1 MRPVALGRK
10 NWMHLGSQESGPPV
24 AAIMTVLAS
33 AQRAGLNVRAYLADC
48 LDALADRHFTT
59 SPPANFRPCCPSP
72 GKRASPEPAPPQ
84 SPFPRV
90 AAPLHRWWR
99 PPPPSTPLS
108 CQPSSPSSAHDCAPH
123 AFPIDAVAEGLANH
137 PLHHHQHHT
146 LLFRPHD
153 QSFRTIVSTSR
164 SLIAI

>member
-99 PPPPSTPLS
+99 PPPTFHSALLPAE
-108 CQPSSPSSAHDCAPH
+108 QPIISPRLRAPRL
-123 AFPIDAVAEGLANH
+123 PD
-137 PLHHHQHHT
+137 
-146 LLFRPHD
+146 R
-153 QSFRTIVSTSR
+153 RR
-164 SLIAI
+164 C